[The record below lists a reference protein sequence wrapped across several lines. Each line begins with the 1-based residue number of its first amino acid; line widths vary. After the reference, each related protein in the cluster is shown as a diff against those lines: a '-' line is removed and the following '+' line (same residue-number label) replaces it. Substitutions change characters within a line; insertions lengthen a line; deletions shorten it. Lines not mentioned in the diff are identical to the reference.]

1 MFTRNQIEEIKKK
14 LVAFGTK
21 DTQLPDVQ
29 KLDGNEDDY
38 CS

>member
-1 MFTRNQIEEIKKK
+1 MFTRNQIEEIKER

-21 DTQLPDVQ
+21 DTQLPDAQ
-29 KLDGNEDDY
+29 KSDGNEDDY